1 MSFDSRQFRKAL
13 GTFATGVTVVTGL
26 TPGGVPGGV
35 PVGVTVNSFA
45 PVSLDPPMILI
56 CLDNN
61 TGCLKA
67 FCEGERFA
75 VNILSENQRDLSEEF
90 AGPQEHKFKDRAFET
105 WDSGCPILPGCLANL
120 ECTRL
125 NVLEG
130 GDHLIVLGRVD
141 RIEHAGGGRPLLFY
155 QSAYGRIGDA

>member
-1 MSFDSRQFRKAL
+1 MSFDSRLFRKAL

-26 TPGGVPGGV
+26 TPKDV

-45 PVSLDPPMILI
+45 SVSLDPPIILI

-61 TGCLKA
+61 TGSLKA

-75 VNILSENQRDLSEEF
+75 VNILSENQQDLSEEF
-90 AGPQEHKFKDRAFET
+90 AGLQEHKFKDRAFET
-105 WDSGCPILPGCLANL
+105 WDSGCPILDGCLTNL

-125 NVLEG
+125 NAFEG

-141 RIEHAGGGRPLLFY
+141 RIKHADGGRPLLFY

>member
-1 MSFDSRQFRKAL
+1 MSFDSRLFRKAL

-26 TPGGVPGGV
+26 TPKDV

-45 PVSLDPPMILI
+45 SVSLAPPIVLI

-75 VNILSENQRDLSEEF
+75 VNILSENQQDLSEEF

-105 WDSGCPILPGCLANL
+105 WDSGCPILHGCLTNL

-125 NVLEG
+125 NAFEG

-141 RIEHAGGGRPLLFY
+141 RIEHADGRRPLLFY

>member
-1 MSFDSRQFRKAL
+1 MSFDSRLFRKAL

-26 TPGGVPGGV
+26 TPKDV

-45 PVSLDPPMILI
+45 SVSLDPPIILI

-61 TGCLKA
+61 TGSLKA
-67 FCEGERFA
+67 LCEGERFA
-75 VNILSENQRDLSEEF
+75 VNILSENQQDLSEEF
-90 AGPQEHKFKDRAFET
+90 TSPQEHKFKDRAFET
-105 WDSGCPILPGCLANL
+105 WDSGCPILDGCLTNL

-125 NVLEG
+125 NAFEG

-141 RIEHAGGGRPLLFY
+141 RIKHADGGRPLLFY

>member
-1 MSFDSRQFRKAL
+1 MSFDSRLFRKAL

-26 TPGGVPGGV
+26 TPKDV

-45 PVSLDPPMILI
+45 SVSLDPPIILI

-61 TGCLKA
+61 TGSLKA
-67 FCEGERFA
+67 LCEGERFA
-75 VNILSENQRDLSEEF
+75 VNILSENQQDLSEEF
-90 AGPQEHKFKDRAFET
+90 ASPQEHKFKDRAFET
-105 WDSGCPILPGCLANL
+105 WDSGCPILHGCLTNL

-125 NVLEG
+125 NAFEG

-141 RIEHAGGGRPLLFY
+141 RIKHTDGRRPLLFY

>member
-1 MSFDSRQFRKAL
+1 VSFDSRLFRKAL
-13 GTFATGVTVVTGL
+13 GTFATGVTVVTGS
-26 TPGGVPGGV
+26 TPKGV

-45 PVSLDPPMILI
+45 SVSLDPPIILI

-61 TGCLKA
+61 TSCLKA

-75 VNILSENQRDLSEEF
+75 VNILSENQQDLSEEF
-90 AGPQEHKFKDRAFET
+90 AGLQEHKFKDRAFET
-105 WDSGCPILPGCLANL
+105 WDSGCPILPGCLTNL

-125 NVLEG
+125 NAFEG

-141 RIEHAGGGRPLLFY
+141 RIEHADGRRPLLFY